1 MWDFSDPTVWTF
13 LLTLGSLLTTLAL
26 RKRIG
31 RAIGRMIFQSA
42 PQFLDEFLWE
52 TVEEPV
58 EAGPGGGVAAMQVV
72 KRLRKPVAAQLEALA
87 IGILPLLLKSIK
99 INIPKDLPINPKTGQ
114 IDLLAPIAAKL
125 MRGGKVN
132 LMDIAAPFVPT
143 LMQVGQVVGGKVQ
156 ELVNSKFAGA
166 KPAAKENELSPAAQK
181 ILEGA
186 LTP

>member
-1 MWDFSDPTVWTF
+1 MDVDYG
-13 LLTLGSLLTTLAL
+13 LLSLLVTLATLGATLVF

-31 RAIGRMIFQSA
+31 KAIGRMIFASA
-42 PQFLDEFLWE
+42 PEFIDDFLWE

-58 EAGPGGGVAAMQVV
+58 EAGTQGGVVAIQVV
-72 KRLRKPVAAQLEALA
+72 KRLRKPVATQIEALA
-87 IGILPLLLKSIK
+87 TGLLPVMLKSIK

-114 IDLLAPIAAKL
+114 IDLLAPIASKL
-125 MRGGKVN
+125 MRGGKPN
-132 LMDIAAPFVPT
+132 AMDILAPFIPT

-156 ELVNSKFAGA
+156 ELVNSKMG
-166 KPAAKENELSPAAQK
+166 KPAAKAEELSPAAQK

>member
-1 MWDFSDPTVWTF
+1 MWDLSDPTVWTF

-58 EAGPGGGVAAMQVV
+58 EAGPAGGVAAIQVV

-87 IGILPLLLKSIK
+87 PALITPILKSIK
-99 INIPKDLPINPKTGQ
+99 INIPKDLPINPRTGQ
-114 IDLLAPIAAKL
+114 IDLLAPIASKL

-132 LMDIAAPFVPT
+132 AMDILAPFVPT

-156 ELVNSKFAGA
+156 ELVNSKMGKA
-166 KPAAKENELSPAAQK
+166 EELSPAAQK